1 MAWEA
6 VIGLEIHVELETR
19 SKMFCGCPN
28 TYGEEPNTVVCPVCL
43 GHPGTL
49 PLPNREAVRAALKL
63 GAALGSTVH
72 TTSVF
77 YRKNY
82 FYPDLPKG
90 YQITQ
95 YTASIL
101 TGGSLRGV
109 RIERV
114 NLEEETAKSYHAE
127 DGTVLLDFNRAGIPL
142 LEIVTFPDLRSPRQA
157 REFLEHLRLV
167 ILYLGISGCDMEKG
181 QLRVDANLSVRPEG
195 STTLGTKVE
204 VKNMNSFKAVEE
216 ALSFEFQRQV
226 TLLEQGEGVVQET
239 RLWDEHR
246 KETRPMRSK
255 EEAHD
260 YRYFPEPDL
269 PPLVL
274 DPRWVEEIR
283 RNLPELPEARR
294 ARYVSWGLSEKVV
307 EALLWEPAL
316 GDYVEAVAEG
326 LSRKDL
332 AGNWV
337 ATQVLRVLNERGIG
351 LEAFPLSPEA
361 LRELL
366 KLIEEGVLHHSAAQ
380 QVFEEMLATGRSA
393 RKIVRERNLE
403 MVRDT
408 SLLERVVAE
417 VIQEHP
423 EIVEKYRSGKKGV
436 LGVLIGAVM
445 RKTGG
450 KADPQ
455 VVRELLLSR
464 LES

>member
-28 TYGEEPNTVVCPVCL
+28 TYGEEPNTMVCPVCL

-49 PLPNREAVRAALKL
+49 PVPNREAVHAALKL

-101 TGGSLRGV
+101 TGGRLKGV
-109 RIERV
+109 GIERV
-114 NLEEETAKSYHAE
+114 NIEEETAKSYHAE

-142 LEIVTFPDLRSPRQA
+142 LEIVTLPDIRSPRQA
-157 REFLEHLRLV
+157 REFLEDLRLV

-181 QLRVDANLSVRPEG
+181 QLRVDANISVRPEG
-195 STTLGTKVE
+195 SSTFGTKVE
-204 VKNMNSFKAVEE
+204 VKNMNSFKAVED
-216 ALSFEFQRQV
+216 ALSFEFHRQV
-226 TLLEQGEGVVQET
+226 ALLEQQEHVIQET

-274 DPRWVEEIR
+274 DPAWVEEVR
-283 RNLPELPEARR
+283 RELPELPEARR
-294 ARYVSWGLSEKVV
+294 QRYLSWGLSAKVV
-307 EALLWEPAL
+307 EALLWDPAL
-316 GDYVEAVAEG
+316 GDYFEAVAQG

-337 ATQVLRVLNERGIG
+337 ATQVLRVLNEQGLA
-351 LEAFPLSPEA
+351 LEAFPLTPDA

-366 KLIEEGVLHHSAAQ
+366 LLIEEGTLHHSSAQ
-380 QVFEEMLATGRSA
+380 QVFEEMIKTGKPA
-393 RKIVRERNLE
+393 REIVEERNLAT
-403 MVRDT
+403 VRDT
-408 SLLERVVAE
+408 GLLENVVTE
-417 VIQEHP
+417 VLQEHAD
-423 EIVEKYRSGKKGV
+423 IVEKYRSGKKGV

-450 KADPQ
+450 KADPRA
-455 VVRELLLSR
+455 VRELLLSR